1 MKNKLLALL
10 SLTTLFAI
18 TTSEIA
24 NSFDANPLSEREQ
37 EVYEVLEE
45 AIESAN
51 VRGYKNKFPVL
62 TNRMP
67 AEAIAPY
74 SVYLDD
80 PNKEHAFFAVCEDKC
95 DGVDLAIKDGMG
107 NNIKVGSIREDAEGQ
122 WKVLYYKIPRAG
134 LYQMEVKMK
143 SCQEDFCFFGMG
155 VFIDK

>member
-1 MKNKLLALL
+1 MKNQLLALL

-18 TTSEIA
+18 TTNEIA
-24 NSFDANPLSEREQ
+24 NSFEANPLSEREQ

-67 AEAIAPY
+67 AGAIAPY

-80 PNKEHAFFAVCEDKC
+80 SNKEHAFFAVCEDKC
-95 DGVDLAIKDGMG
+95 DGVDLDIKDGRG
-107 NNIKVGSIREDAEGQ
+107 NSIKVSSIREDAEGQ
-122 WKVLYYKIPRAG
+122 WKVIYYTIPNPG

-143 SCQEDFCFFGMG
+143 DCEEDFCYFGMG